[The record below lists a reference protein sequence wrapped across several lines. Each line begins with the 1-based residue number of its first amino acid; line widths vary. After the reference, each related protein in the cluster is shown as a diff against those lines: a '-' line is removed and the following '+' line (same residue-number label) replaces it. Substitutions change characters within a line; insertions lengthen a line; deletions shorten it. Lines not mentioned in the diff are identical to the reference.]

1 MKPEIAL
8 AIATV
13 NTVESYQAKTGIST
27 LKLANAIGIRTK
39 QVFLNKLCITNTDNH
54 FLPKH
59 LFALQKLSGDKSIGD
74 VFAWVSAQSVA
85 GNEPSEED
93 VADLLLTLSVNSG
106 EVIKVVRDAIA
117 DGEVTQVEYKESLKA
132 ISREMQ
138 GLQKLEALLVN
149 AVGAGARRAA

>member
-1 MKPEIAL
+1 M
-8 AIATV
+8 
-13 NTVESYQAKTGIST
+13 
-27 LKLANAIGIRTK
+27 
-39 QVFLNKLCITNTDNH
+39 
-54 FLPKH
+54 
-59 LFALQKLSGDKSIGD
+59 
-74 VFAWVSAQSVA
+74 FAWVSAQSVA
-85 GNEPSEED
+85 GNEPSEKD

-149 AVGAGARRAA
+149 AVGVARRVA